1 MAEDPEGRPQP
12 ERAPHDAEQPDEFRS
27 LTVPQQVARRA
38 AQREAEAPVP
48 RKRRPRPPAPP
59 PEPVIVKESRGCFS
73 YLGQALL
80 VMVVIV
86 GIVFAVFALG
96 FFDSLTDLGADLR
109 TFLGLEAATPEV
121 VDTVVIVQGIRSMAL
136 LQTTAGD
143 LLIEKEVVEDQ
154 PLREDPY
161 VRMRFV
167 GRVTAGIDLSAIEQG
182 DIVVTS
188 PDSVRVTLP
197 PAHLTGCYL
206 EKPTQLGA
214 SCGTTFFGLLSCTD
228 KIEQLQQVAQNRAK
242 GDLVRM
248 ADELG
253 IVARAYDAAEGAVS
267 GLLSDLGFETIEFAR
282 STADMPDDPS
292 CQP

>member
-1 MAEDPEGRPQP
+1 MTDDPGGTQQRSDAPQ
-12 ERAPHDAEQPDEFRS
+12 DAEQPDESRS
-27 LTVPQQVARRA
+27 LTVPQQVARGTAR
-38 AQREAEAPVP
+38 RETEVPAP

-59 PEPVIVKESRGCFS
+59 PEPVVVKQPRSCMSTCAFGAAVVAIIGAVVF
-73 YLGQALL
+73 GVMAL
-80 VMVVIV
+80 M
-86 GIVFAVFALG
+86 FTEQ
-96 FFDSLTDLGADLR
+96 LTDFGTDLR

-161 VRMRFV
+161 VRMRYI
-167 GRVTAGIDLSAIEQG
+167 GRITAGVDLSAIEQG
-182 DIVVTS
+182 DIVVNG

-206 EKPTQLGA
+206 ENPTQLGA
-214 SCGTTFFGLLSCTD
+214 SCGTTFFGILSCTD
-228 KIEQLQQVAQNRAK
+228 KIEQLQQVAQRRAK
-242 GDLVRM
+242 SDLILM

-253 IVARAYDAAEGAVS
+253 IVEQAYDEAEAVVGA
-267 GLLSDLGFETIEFAR
+267 LLTDLGFEAIEFAR
-282 STADMPDDPS
+282 STAEAPVDPS